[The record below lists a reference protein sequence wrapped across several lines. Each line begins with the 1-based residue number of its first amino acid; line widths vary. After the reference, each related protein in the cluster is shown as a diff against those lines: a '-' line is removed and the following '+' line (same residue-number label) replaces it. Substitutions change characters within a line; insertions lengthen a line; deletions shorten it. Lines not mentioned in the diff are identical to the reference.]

1 MPTSRL
7 NLPQQ
12 FGRFLLA
19 GAFLFA
25 AAFWGTSLI
34 LVPPMDGHR
43 NLALLR
49 LILKAAPHQ
58 PFQTWLQN
66 LETIYISLPALTPWF
81 RLSKLDTVTFSLPT
95 SRPWESFIPIP
106 LATFS

>member
-1 MPTSRL
+1 MPTTRL

-19 GAFLFA
+19 GAFIFA

-34 LVPPMDGHR
+34 LVFPLDGHR

-58 PFQTWLQN
+58 PLQTWLQN
-66 LETIYISLPALTPWF
+66 LETMYIPFFLRQRSLMSCYFIAA
-81 RLSKLDTVTFSLPT
+81 SLA
-95 SRPWESFIPIP
+95 W
-106 LATFS
+106 LAAFFFDGRILRKENTL